1 MQEVICK
8 LGRTTHVSF
17 VIDAFVIVIISYDR
31 LRDRLDTCKFY
42 TLGAGKKDSFYM
54 LTIGFCSNPSV
65 APAFPWG
72 PILFKNLLFKIPFLL
87 SHFHSFFNIYKP
99 TRRTHR
105 RTEPRFLERLCK

>member
-1 MQEVICK
+1 MQKVICK

-17 VIDAFVIVIISYDR
+17 VIDAFVIVIISYNG

-42 TLGAGKKDSFYM
+42 KLGAGKKGSFCM
-54 LTIGFCSNPSV
+54 LTIGFCCIPSD

-87 SHFHSFFNIYKP
+87 SHFHSLFF
-99 TRRTHR
+99 
-105 RTEPRFLERLCK
+105 